1 MTVPEEKQLT
11 EKQKRFVRE
20 WLVDMNGSRAAV
32 RAGYSEKSAAQTAS
46 RLMKDPTVQAYRN
59 RLLKEQFDALGVT
72 THSLAAEAYEM
83 MQRCK
88 GGTPHMVW
96 NSATHEYEPDGTWE
110 CDAKG
115 FFKAQELLLKMLE
128 KIGDGA
134 GEDESGSYEDMIASG
149 GREF

>member
-46 RLMKDPTVQAYRN
+46 RLMKDPAVQVYRN
-59 RLLKEQFDALGVT
+59 QLLKEQFDELGVT
-72 THSLAAEAYEM
+72 THSLALE
-83 MQRCK
+83 
-88 GGTPHMVW
+88 VW
-96 NSATHEYEPDGTWE
+96 NVYKRCATAEPVMIWDSNLREYVESGEWKF
-110 CDAKG
+110 DAKG
-115 FFKAQELLLKMLE
+115 ALRALDMLHSMVE
-128 KIGDGA
+128 KLDRHD
-134 GEDESGSYEDMIASG
+134 EDESGSYEDMIASG